1 MQRTGFEYIRVIN
14 NIKKSVNVSL
24 WKKVPEYETK
34 VFQRDTINIFGNPKF
49 TSICLVDKD
58 LIYATTNNEIYQ
70 PHLQWDGLGI
80 YAADTKAGTLP
91 SFCYNNTHSDAHVP
105 LPQTINEFNREESM
119 EEEAKHGNGE
129 HAEVEDKLTYSP
141 ASRDKDFSSETVS
154 REKFFLIGA
163 NTKYGR
169 AIKVNTRY
177 ITWKTIFSYIDI

>member
-14 NIKKSVNVSL
+14 KIKKSVNVSL

-34 VFQRDTINIFGNPKF
+34 VFKRNTINILGNPKF
-49 TSICLVDKD
+49 TSICLIDKD

-70 PHLQWDGLGI
+70 PHLQWDGLSI

-91 SFCYNNTHSDAHVP
+91 SFCYNNKHSDAHVP

-119 EEEAKHGNGE
+119 EEEAKNGNGE
-129 HAEVEDKLTYSP
+129 HAEVEDELTYSP
-141 ASRDKDFSSETVS
+141 ASRDKGFSSETVS
-154 REKFFLIGA
+154 RENFFLIGA
-163 NTKYGR
+163 NTIYGR